1 MLVCNVAPSPMYN
14 ETMLLLPLES
24 TPSMR
29 FTNETDAV
37 TYIFSSLA
45 ATNWRGRGLDED
57 TRDTMPTERLL
68 AAHNLLSNRREYAVV
83 TGSKG
88 KGSITTITANLLRHL
103 GHTVGTITSPHL
115 VSYRERIRVNG
126 KAIPQADFLRL
137 TEWLAPTIDS
147 IQATL
152 SDDKYLSPQGI
163 FLAMALKWFDE
174 NDVTAAVIEV
184 GRGGRY
190 DDNALVP
197 NTLSLFGP
205 IILEH
210 TRYLGPTV
218 ERIAWHKA
226 GIIKPHS
233 YAYSLPQSPE
243 VMDVLRTEADSL
255 NAEFEWL
262 APMDMGRFTGLTET
276 GVRMELGRYGDVHLP
291 LMGVYEI
298 DNASLAVWAA
308 GNIHARL
315 SGVAHNSPEYVQ
327 RIRSG
332 LETVE
337 WPGRCQKMQDKPAV
351 YVDGAINVRSVN
363 LFLDSVRERLT
374 PPVVTVAVVPL
385 DRDYRAVYEALAPVS
400 DAMIVSRTERN
411 ITINFPD
418 ETLALSTMRDVL
430 HEQGRDIPLAY
441 APNVEAAVGQAVERA
456 GANGTVLMAIAQP
469 AISDVMLYYGLTFE
483 QI

>member
-1 MLVCNVAPSPMYN
+1 MYN
-14 ETMLLLPLES
+14 GAMRLLPLES

-29 FTNETDAV
+29 FTTETDAV
-37 TYIFSSLA
+37 TYIFNSLA
-45 ATNWRGRGLDED
+45 ATNWRSRGLDED
-57 TRDTMPTERLL
+57 TRDTTPTEKLL
-68 AAHNLLSNRREYAVV
+68 AIHGLLNTRREYAVV

-126 KAIPQADFLRL
+126 KAIPLDDFLRL
-137 TEWLAPTIDS
+137 TNWLAPTINS
-147 IQATL
+147 LQSTL

-174 NDVTAAVIEV
+174 NGVTAAVIEV
-184 GRGGRY
+184 GRGGRF

-233 YAYSLPQSPE
+233 YAYSLPQSPQ
-243 VMDVLRTEADSL
+243 VMDVLRTEAETL

-262 APMDMGRFTGLTET
+262 AAMDMGRCVSITES
-276 GVRMELGRYGDVHLP
+276 GVRMELGRYGEVHLP
-291 LMGVYEI
+291 LMGLYEI

-315 SGVAHNSPEYVQ
+315 AGVSHNSDDYVK
-327 RIRSG
+327 RIRAG
-332 LETVE
+332 LETVV
-337 WPGRCQKMQDKPAV
+337 WPGRCQKMQESPAV

-363 LFLDSVRERLT
+363 LFLDSVRDRLT
-374 PPVVTVAVVPL
+374 APVITVAVVPL

-400 DAMIVSRTERN
+400 DTMIFSRTARN

-418 ETLALSTMRDVL
+418 ESLALSTMREVL
-430 HEQGRDIPLAY
+430 QAQGRDMPLAY
-441 APNVEAAVGQAVERA
+441 APDVEAAVALAVERA

-469 AISDVMLYYGLTFE
+469 AISDVMLLYGLTFE